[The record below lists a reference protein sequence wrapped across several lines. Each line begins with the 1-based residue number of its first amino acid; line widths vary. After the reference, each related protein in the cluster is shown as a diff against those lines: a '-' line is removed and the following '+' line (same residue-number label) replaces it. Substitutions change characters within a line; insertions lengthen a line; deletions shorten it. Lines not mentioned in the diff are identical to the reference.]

1 MLKKHK
7 DRLIRLIFEDKKDL
21 LEKNRSEVM
30 SMILTTFN
38 KKSHDKTLRR
48 EGFEYRLL
56 MLVRKK
62 FELGQSPEKIAEDL
76 LESPKTVKKYIRQL
90 QNKA

>member
-7 DRLIRLIFEDKKDL
+7 DRLFRLIFEDKKDL

-38 KKSHDKTLRR
+38 KKLHDKTLRR
-48 EGFEYRLL
+48 EGFEDGFEYRLL

-62 FELGQSPEKIAEDL
+62 IRAR
-76 LESPKTVKKYIRQL
+76 TVARE
-90 QNKA
+90 NCRRPFGVP